1 MDLNTVATEIQTF
14 VVGES
19 GLEDASFLSKDT
31 DLMEAGILDSLMMV
45 SIITFC
51 EERFGCA
58 FSLEE
63 LTEENFR
70 SVSTIADFLSQKLGV
85 GNPNPSP

>member
-1 MDLNTVATEIQTF
+1 MDLNTVATEIRTF

-70 SVSTIADFLSQKLGV
+70 SVSNNRRFLIAETSTLST
-85 GNPNPSP
+85 